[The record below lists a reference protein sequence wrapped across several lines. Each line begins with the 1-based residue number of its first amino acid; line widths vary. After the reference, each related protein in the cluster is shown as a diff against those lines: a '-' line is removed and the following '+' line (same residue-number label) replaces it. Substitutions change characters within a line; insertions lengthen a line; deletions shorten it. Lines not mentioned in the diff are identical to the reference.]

1 MLNTD
6 VSLSR
11 DLSEDFSVCYLLKN
25 FPALS
30 KCLFINLVWQLKLE
44 RYFYESLKFSPSWFA
59 LQFLDEAVD
68 SLRFSKPFDI
78 IGQVKELV
86 EAVYCNICRMDFKA
100 TSASLQVEQKI
111 ILGKLFDHVMSLL
124 RNYNTPNTDDELAKS
139 KRKLRAFLGHSLHH
153 QLKLVHNCFEM
164 FQHKSAF
171 ATRAEFHIYKLMSEK
186 EPEVDNFSTTSYS
199 PVVHDALSKL
209 NIALL
214 NTLQNSVMNI
224 TLDDFVYWVEIDID
238 DPSMDDED
246 LKVDNLQKS
255 IGQLSFALIHLVN
268 DNECFQHDVVK
279 QLQTISIKPK
289 TLSEIAKD
297 ATVGTVL
304 DKIESSP
311 NKRVWLE
318 ELLSR
323 PDTLYF
329 NTECLQTIIDNVGV
343 VQLKDLLRII
353 SEHQNY
359 GNMDREDELQIKQ
372 ILRLGGARLSNLE
385 LRDLTEE
392 LIRTFGVDYNLH
404 IGDEG
409 AFASDLTNYHNKLT
423 ESNIDEGNMWKLISV
438 NPSKFFESLLA
449 DVATYDKTQIDVVLR
464 ILSETNSV
472 AEDFIKSLVL
482 SNLEPAA
489 ESLKSLNHIFL
500 AGLFKLNLMDR
511 KQFVRDLLM
520 DNLAKAMTGDKL
532 RMMSMLLGTLRQIS
546 GRLRTEDLVA
556 PLTIL
561 LAQLLDKYRWDLTS
575 YSQLKE
581 TIVESIIDI
590 LQDLIKT
597 VLVSGIQRDKDWIRS
612 KVHNCKPMT
621 KFYFQK
627 LSLERGESI
636 AAFDKF
642 LHPDGFDGVAKSK
655 ITSFLCENIVR
666 CTAKEFKWLMTN
678 GNLQGVVTD
687 ALHVIA
693 VIVTKAG
700 QAGPVNCLHKCVSDY
715 VKVLKVSS
723 QQIITNFFLKLFFPS
738 GFNHSIS
745 HRNQPARHAL
755 QLCSAAHR
763 KVPVNVLRRADSSVH
778 RRDEIIRG
786 LRELLH
792 PHRRTARL

>member
-723 QQIITNFFLKLFFPS
+723 QQIFKNFFLKLFFPIRIQS
-738 GFNHSIS
+738 FH
-745 HRNQPARHAL
+745 QPSKPTSAPRSSTL
-755 QLCSAAHR
+755 FCS
-763 KVPVNVLRRADSSVH
+763 SSESS
-778 RRDEIIRG
+778 RQR
-786 LRELLH
+786 
-792 PHRRTARL
+792 PTKS